1 MLYIVSQ
8 NGLRIADLH
17 TISVLPPEHDLEDD
31 GVYKVYVNGAEFARY
46 TDWSTVERVMEE
58 IEKFIHINQNTS
70 YRLTNDGGVCMDRN
84 TMKDGG
90 AT

>member
-17 TISVLPPEHDLEDD
+17 TVSVLPPEHDLEDD
-31 GVYKVYVNGAEFARY
+31 GFYKVYVNGAEFARY
-46 TDWSTVERVMEE
+46 KDWSTVERVLDD
-58 IEKFIHINQNTS
+58 IKKFIH
-70 YRLTNDGGVCMDRN
+70 
-84 TMKDGG
+84 MKDNFCYELPKDGD

>member
-17 TISVLPPEHDLEDD
+17 TVSVLPPEHDLEDD

-46 TDWSTVERVMEE
+46 KDWSTVERVMDE

-70 YRLTNDGGVCMDRN
+70 YKIPNDGGVFMDRN
-84 TMKDGG
+84 MMKDGD